1 MIESMGGMGA
11 IEERWRR
18 EQAQG
23 DAVIRRLHNEE
34 YLRERERMEKRNL
47 LRDLLG
53 I

>member
-1 MIESMGGMGA
+1 MIESMGGREAM
-11 IEERWRR
+11 EERWRS
-18 EQAQG
+18 EQAQL
-23 DAVIRRLHNEE
+23 DAAIRRFHHEE